1 MSALRPLW
9 DYTQEAGL
17 SPPLGNIPPS
27 RLPAP

>member
-9 DYTQEAGL
+9 DYTGKAGL
-17 SPPLGNIPPS
+17 SPLLGNIPPS